1 MATLLTNS
9 SRETV
14 MSEETAELWA
24 RAKDGDDEP
33 AELEAELAA
42 LNRGVDWDRANL
54 STESSDEREQLAADD

>member
-1 MATLLTNS
+1 
-9 SRETV
+9 

-54 STESSDEREQLAADD
+54 STESSGEREQLAADD